1 MRERAQT
8 ARSEETPEA
17 RETRLQQMREHAQTA
32 RSKETPEA
40 REARL
45 QQMREHVQTVA
56 HQISKL
62 ISTAIASNH
71 DNTVADLGGFRRFR
85 LNPPFG
91 WTKY

>member
-1 MRERAQT
+1 
-8 ARSEETPEA
+8 
-17 RETRLQQMREHAQTA
+17 MREHAQTA

-71 DNTVADLGGFRRFR
+71 DN
-85 LNPPFG
+85 
-91 WTKY
+91 